1 VIGDWF
7 VCTLEPRIEKQFKR
21 KSNAEDPAASHSPQL
36 EAGQFF
42 ACQDEVRRFLRRY
55 VDIDLPGVRF
65 PNPFLRGVRF
75 SLGKGLHVIAEHEP
89 RHLFMNPRTFAAR

>member
-1 VIGDWF
+1 M
-7 VCTLEPRIEKQFKR
+7 
-21 KSNAEDPAASHSPQL
+21 
-36 EAGQFF
+36 
-42 ACQDEVRRFLRRY
+42 RRFLRRY

-65 PNPFLRGVRF
+65 PNPFLRGVQF